1 MLAYIIRRI
10 LTMFP
15 MLLAI
20 SFISFVIIQL
30 PPGDYLNTLQAVQ
43 GSSGGGMIRRS
54 GRICCASATA
64 WTSRCLVQYWK
75 WISGLSR
82 RGFRLFV

>member
-20 SFISFVIIQL
+20 SFISFYIITL
-30 PPGDYLNTLQAVQ
+30 PKGDFLNTLQAVQ
-43 GSSGGGMIRRS
+43 GSSGGGMSPDQADLLRE
-54 GRICCASATA
+54 
-64 WTSRCLVQYWK
+64 
-75 WISGLSR
+75 
-82 RGFRLFV
+82 RG